1 MCKVAIFTNF
11 RKIENNKEAIE
22 WLGNKL
28 LKTERDGFGCSI
40 MGSKGIYGEKFIGK
54 NSNYETILSLNKKDL
69 DENLLITKYPFV
81 EKNRQVFGTP
91 TKANG
96 GALFHGRISTNKG
109 GLKNTHPI
117 NKHGWSLIHNG
128 VVSHHGAEYEMLT
141 DNDTEHVLENLV
153 KGGIESVAENLTGYY
168 AAGAFDPNGNL
179 HIIKDSTA
187 WLYVAKIPE
196 IESLMFATTEEI
208 IAEFCEQFDYE
219 RSTIEKVKDNSYMIF
234 NNKGEMTNFKTF
246 TPRGYDYNESRHMDK
261 SLSYMSGSKP
271 DMFKEYYDNITEVE
285 NKNLSDY
292 ESYRMEVD
300 NAMDHTYEIYD
311 WNYRKIRLQ
320 EFEQLDV
327 KSQDECYIVRPDGTM
342 LTFEDY
348 NTDRLAS
355 DVLGN
360 KITGAY

>member
-22 WLGNKL
+22 FLGNKL

-40 MGSKGIYGEKFIGK
+40 MGSKGIYGEKFLGK
-54 NSNYETILSLNKKDL
+54 NKYETVLALNKKDV
-69 DENLLITKYPFV
+69 DDNLLIAKYPFV
-81 EKNRQVFGTP
+81 EKSRQVFGVP
-91 TKANG
+91 GKSQG

-109 GLKNTHPI
+109 GFKNTHPI

-128 VVSHHGAEYEMLT
+128 VVSHNGDKYEMTT

-153 KGGIESVAENLTGYY
+153 KGGIDAVAANLTGYY
-168 AAGAFDPNGNL
+168 AAGAFDPAGNL
-179 HIIKDSTA
+179 HVIKDSTA
-187 WLYVAKIPE
+187 WLYVAKIPDLE
-196 IESLMFATTEEI
+196 TLMFATTEELI
-208 IAEFCEQFDYE
+208 SEFCEEFSLE

-234 NNKGEMTNFKTF
+234 DSNGNMTSFKNFE
-246 TPRGYDYNESRHMDK
+246 PRGYGYSESRYMDK
-261 SLSYMSGSKP
+261 SLSYMSDNKP
-271 DMFKEYYDNITEVE
+271 HLFREHYDNITEVE
-285 NKNLSDY
+285 NKELSDY

-311 WNYRKIRLQ
+311 WNYRKIPLQ
-320 EFEQLDV
+320 EFEQLDA
-327 KSQDECYIVRPDGTM
+327 KSQDECFIVRPDGT
-342 LTFEDY
+342 LVTFEDY
-348 NTDRLAS
+348 HVDKLAS